1 MTAPKKLLE
10 TAGARA
16 APSTF
21 SVPAWFT
28 ESGAGQPGDAERV
41 SGTRP
46 TLVFYRPGWEATGPS
61 PLICTFK
68 ELSGSCQTNPQT
80 RESPLPSSCGTS
92 PHTHPRPRPASLGS
106 RPACPL
112 EALRS
117 SLFPRGPR
125 TKERASF
132 SSSHNYRGGPPGSCL
147 PLRAACVA
155 GEESASGCALRGGTA
170 RWGPGGGAAPQVSGT
185 WWTWKS
191 FEDFKYPFNPKH
203 CRNYLS

>member
-1 MTAPKKLLE
+1 MTAPEKLLE
-10 TAGARA
+10 SAGARA

-28 ESGAGQPGDAERV
+28 ESGAGRPGDAERV

-68 ELSGSCQTNPQT
+68 EPSGSCQRNPQT
-80 RESPLPSSCGTS
+80 RESPPPLLLQDLR
-92 PHTHPRPRPASLGS
+92 PRPRPHPAPLGS

-117 SLFPRGPR
+117 NLFPRGPR
-125 TKERASF
+125 TDNRASF
-132 SSSHNYRGGPPGSCL
+132 CSSSYYWGGDFGLLSATAGRMRGGRGVRERR
-147 PLRAACVA
+147 RA
-155 GEESASGCALRGGTA
+155 
-170 RWGPGGGAAPQVSGT
+170 
-185 WWTWKS
+185 
-191 FEDFKYPFNPKH
+191 
-203 CRNYLS
+203 